1 MKRVLWVVAAIV
13 AFITSCA
20 KNSESTDFLVAPSE
34 DFTAILGSDTRTTL
48 DGTSV
53 KWCED
58 DLLTIFTKTSHNRKY
73 EISELSDDRSSATF
87 SFVSYTGADNTPVTA
102 NYALYPYDAEATI
115 SGNVI
120 TTTIATEQSY
130 VKNSTN
136 LSYALMVAKSDNTTF
151 TFSNAGALIRFN
163 ISKIVPDSFTL
174 QSITLTST
182 ANKLSGE
189 VTIDTSAD
197 CKAVVSSTGSNSVT
211 LANIDTAIPDAGL
224 SFYVV
229 LPATS
234 FDTDDLTATITF
246 KEGVKE
252 FVLPAFELAQGKIKT
267 VSYSIADADDFTGN
281 IPGDGGGD
289 DTPVIEPK
297 PANNEIWYTISDNN
311 RVDPYYMNFGA
322 TIISNTYNEENQ
334 CFIIKFDSDIKY
346 IGYKAFYYCDT
357 LTSITLP
364 DSVTSIGQQAFSLC
378 SSLKSVNIPDS
389 ITSIE
394 AETFLGCDLQ
404 SISIPNNVTT
414 IGAKAFQSCS
424 PLKSVTIPD
433 SVTEISDNAFC
444 NCKNI
449 TSVNIGENV
458 KKMGKRVFLD
468 CSSLKTINC
477 RSIIPSSLGEY
488 VFYNSKYNP
497 NTGKTTYSL
506 IGCNIYVPASDD
518 DSIIDAYKA
527 AEGWST
533 YKNYI
538 FEEEE

>member
-1 MKRVLWVVAAIV
+1 MVAAIV

-115 SGNVI
+115 SGDVI

-136 LSYALMVAKSDNTTF
+136 LSYALMVAKSGNTTF

-224 SFYVV
+224 SFYVA

-234 FDTDDLTATITF
+234 FEMDDLTATITF
-246 KEGVKE
+246 NEGVKE

-297 PANNEIWYTISDNN
+297 PANNEIWYTTTDGKKIFPAI
-311 RVDPYYMNFGA
+311 VLDPKKFGA
-322 TIISNTYNEENQ
+322 ILISNTYTDGLG
-334 CFIIKFDSDIKY
+334 IMTFDD
-346 IGYKAFYYCDT
+346 D
-357 LTSITLP
+357 
-364 DSVTSIGQQAFSLC
+364 
-378 SSLKSVNIPDS
+378 
-389 ITSIE
+389 ITSI
-394 AETFLGCDLQ
+394 AD
-404 SISIPNNVTT
+404 N
-414 IGAKAFQSCS
+414 AFSS
-424 PLKSVTIPD
+424 FDSLTSVTIPD
-433 SVTEISDNAFC
+433 SVTTIGDYAFSSC
-444 NCKNI
+444 TSL
-449 TSVNIGENV
+449 TSVTIGNSV
-458 KKMGKRVFLD
+458 TTIGKYAF
-468 CSSLKTINC
+468 SSCTSLTSVTIPN
-477 RSIIPSSLGEY
+477 SVTTIDAY
-488 VFYNSKYNP
+488 VFTNCDNLEAVYCNPILPPATKNLYNSTTKYN
-497 NTGKTTYSL
+497 GWGAFHAFKYKLSADMWESSY
-506 IGCNIYVPASDD
+506 IGCKIYVPASDD
-518 DSIIDAYKA
+518 DSIINAYKA
-527 AEGWST
+527 ASGWST

>member
-13 AFITSCA
+13 VFITSCA
-20 KNSESTDFLVAPSE
+20 KNSESTGFIVAPSE
-34 DFTAILGSDTRTTL
+34 DFTAILGGDTRTTL

-58 DLLTIFTKTSHNRKY
+58 DLLTVFTKTSHNRKY

-87 SFVSYTGADNTPVTA
+87 SFVSYTGADNTPVTS

-120 TTTIATEQSY
+120 TTAIVTEQNY
-130 VKNSTN
+130 VKSSTN

-224 SFYVV
+224 SFYVA
-229 LPATS
+229 LPATN

-246 KEGVKE
+246 KEGVKV

-297 PANNEIWYTISDNN
+297 PANNEIWYTTTDGKKIFPKGV
-311 RVDPYYMNFGA
+311 VDSTKFGA
-322 TIISNTYNEENQ
+322 ILISNTYTDGLG
-334 CFIIKFDSDIKY
+334 IMTFDD
-346 IGYKAFYYCDT
+346 D
-357 LTSITLP
+357 
-364 DSVTSIGQQAFSLC
+364 
-378 SSLKSVNIPDS
+378 
-389 ITSIE
+389 ITSI
-394 AETFLGCDLQ
+394 AGSAFDDCDSL
-404 SISIPNNVTT
+404 T
-414 IGAKAFQSCS
+414 
-424 PLKSVTIPD
+424 SVTIPD
-433 SVTEISDNAFC
+433 SVTTIGERAFASC
-444 NCKNI
+444 DSL
-449 TSVNIGENV
+449 TSVTIPNSVTTIGNY
-458 KKMGKRVFLD
+458 VFFN
-468 CSSLKTINC
+468 CNSLTSVTIPNSVTTINA
-477 RSIIPSSLGEY
+477 Y
-488 VFYNSKYNP
+488 VFTNCNNLEAVYCNPILPPATKVFYDSTFIYSGWGAFHAFKYNLSS
-497 NTGKTTYSL
+497 GTYKSSY
-506 IGCNIYVPASDD
+506 IGCKIYVPASDD
-518 DSIIDAYKA
+518 DSIINAYKKA
-527 AEGWST
+527 SGWSN
-533 YKNYI
+533 YANYI